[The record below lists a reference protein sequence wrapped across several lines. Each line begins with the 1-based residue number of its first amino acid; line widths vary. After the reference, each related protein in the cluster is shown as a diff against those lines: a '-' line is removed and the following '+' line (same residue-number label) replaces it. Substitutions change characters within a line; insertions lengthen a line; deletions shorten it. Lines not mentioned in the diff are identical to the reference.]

1 MDISTGKNIDIADR
15 SVVVI
20 GLGRSGLGAA
30 RLAHYVGADVFVSD
44 PGFARQLQHN
54 LGLLSPL
61 GIEGE
66 LGDHSDRI
74 YAADLWVISPGVPR
88 DAKIVNIARQ
98 KDIPIVSEIEFAS
111 WFTQSPIIAVTGSNG
126 KTTTVNIL
134 NAMCQSENV
143 HGVMAGNI
151 GIPFSQKV
159 LEELQNPDPL
169 RTYILEISSFQME
182 FIDRF
187 KPHFAVYLNISPDHL
202 DRHYT
207 FEEYLNRK
215 LDMSRNL
222 TERDYIIYNADDP
235 VLSKH
240 LSSHSAT
247 TIPFSLQPHSDT
259 IFSINQTCI
268 HDRQHEKLIDLDRI
282 ALPGRHNLANLLA
295 AATTAHVMGI
305 PKEIIARACA
315 TTTSIEHRLE
325 KVTDINGVTYF
336 NDSKATNVDSVKVAL
351 DSFSQPIILILGGK
365 DKGGDF
371 TQLIPH
377 THNTKAVIA
386 YGQAR
391 QKIVAALEDA
401 VRPIPVMGLKEAV
414 TLSQE
419 LAGPGDVVLL
429 SPGCASF
436 DQFDNYE
443 ERGKKFKEWV
453 RELRVKK

>member
-1 MDISTGKNIDIADR
+1 MDISAGKNIDVAHR
-15 SVVVI
+15 SIVII
-20 GLGRSGLGAA
+20 GLGRSGLEAA
-30 RLAHYVGADVFVSD
+30 RLAHYVGANVFVSD
-44 PGFARQLQHN
+44 PGFSRQLRHN
-54 LGLLSPL
+54 LGLLTKL

-74 YAADLWVISPGVPR
+74 YAADMWIISPGVPR
-88 DAKIVNIARQ
+88 DAKIVKIARQ
-98 KDIPIVSEIEFAS
+98 RDIPIVSEIEFAS

-134 NAMCQSENV
+134 NAMCQSEKV
-143 HGVMAGNI
+143 HGVMAGNV

-159 LEELQNPDPL
+159 LEELQKPDPL

-182 FIDRF
+182 FIHHF

-207 FEEYLNRK
+207 FDEYLNRK
-215 LDMSRNL
+215 LDMIRNQ
-222 TERDYIIYNADDP
+222 TDRDYIIYNADDP
-235 VLSKH
+235 ILARH
-240 LSSHSAT
+240 LSSRSAI
-247 TIPFSLQPHSDT
+247 TIPFSLQPNVDT
-259 IFSINQTCI
+259 IFSINHICI
-268 HDRQHEKLIDLDRI
+268 HDRRHEKLIDLAQI

-305 PKEIIARACA
+305 PKEIIARICA
-315 TTTSIEHRLE
+315 TVGSIEHRLE
-325 KVTDINGVTYF
+325 KVTDINGVTYI

-351 DSFSQPIILILGGK
+351 DSFSQPVILILGGK

-391 QKIVAALEDA
+391 EKIVAALEDA
-401 VRPIPVMGLKEAV
+401 VRPVPVMGLKEAV

-419 LAGPGDVVLL
+419 LAGPGDIVLL

-443 ERGKKFKEWV
+443 ERGNKFKEWV
-453 RELRVKK
+453 RELRTSK